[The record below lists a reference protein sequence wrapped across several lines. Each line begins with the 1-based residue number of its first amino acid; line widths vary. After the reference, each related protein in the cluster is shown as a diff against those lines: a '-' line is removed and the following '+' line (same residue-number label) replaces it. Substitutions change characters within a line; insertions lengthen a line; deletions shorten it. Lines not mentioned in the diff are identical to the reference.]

1 MFSSIKVSLHLTI
14 HIFQAM
20 HTSVSLLHAKLTM
33 GGGGR
38 INRKLKFKTK
48 PRHKIL
54 GVAKTKG
61 CVWH

>member
-33 GGGGR
+33 GGGGGNKQK
-38 INRKLKFKTK
+38 IEVENQTKT
-48 PRHKIL
+48 
-54 GVAKTKG
+54 
-61 CVWH
+61 